1 MAGQTEIDSLGIGKL
16 EKWLDE
22 IPDDHLQIFFKFATV
37 EMKRRGF
44 FDPENE
50 GWENLESTL
59 GKYGVTLTWIE
70 VEDEEWDGW
79 EEEPD
84 DSWIEDD
91 DDDCDHDG
99 WESGRTPNDDRS
111 DSMNPNSPSYNP

>member
-1 MAGQTEIDSLGIGKL
+1 MAEQSEIGSREISKL
-16 EKWLDE
+16 KKWLDG
-22 IPDDHLQIFFKFATV
+22 IPDNHLQIFFKFATV

-59 GKYGVTLTWIE
+59 GKYGITLTWIE
-70 VEDEEWDGW
+70 VEDEEWDGC

-84 DSWIEDD
+84 NSWIEDD
-91 DDDCDHDG
+91 DDDWDHEVWD
-99 WESGRTPNDDRS
+99 SGRTPNDDRA
-111 DSMNPNSPSYNP
+111 DSMNPNSPRYNP